1 MKGAE
6 EDIAGNYFKPVR
18 ANRLMA
24 QAQETQRAVSKF
36 KGWYHFWHEGHEV
49 KNGYFLSCKWN
60 KKSSQNQ
67 MAVEWIKDL
76 QRGAKV

>member
-49 KNGYFLSCKWN
+49 KNGYFFI
-60 KKSSQNQ
+60 
-67 MAVEWIKDL
+67 M
-76 QRGAKV
+76 